1 MGAPAR
7 SGARSLRYLVRED
20 LAAPRMLVR
29 IDESNLTAERI
40 LPSDPKWFSSNNLLE
55 LLWDSQG
62 EEITEA
68 EGEALAAK

>member
-1 MGAPAR
+1 
-7 SGARSLRYLVRED
+7 
-20 LAAPRMLVR
+20 MLVR